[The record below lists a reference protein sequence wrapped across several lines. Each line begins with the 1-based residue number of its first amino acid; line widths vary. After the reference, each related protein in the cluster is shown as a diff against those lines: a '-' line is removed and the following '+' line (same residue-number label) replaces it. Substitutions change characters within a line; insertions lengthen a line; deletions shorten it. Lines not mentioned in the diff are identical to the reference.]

1 VIYLTGRWLRYW
13 VTEAVLMPVH
23 REDDERVSINHRPG
37 GEQLNG
43 RFRNAEPTTGTTMGV
58 MFAAPPGKD
67 YTLDLGD
74 GSDPV
79 EVGDTGIRQ

>member
-1 VIYLTGRWLRYW
+1 MAELL

-43 RFRNAEPTTGTTMGV
+43 RFHNADPATGTIW
-58 MFAAPPGKD
+58 A
-67 YTLDLGD
+67 
-74 GSDPV
+74 
-79 EVGDTGIRQ
+79 